1 MRTHHRGRP
10 FESCGRTPVSLS
22 EDCINVA
29 KYRFSNERR
38 SHATSQDD
46 GDAVAAVAGG
56 TLVSGPSGQCLPRKC
71 KAVTVYSHSQ
81 NSEAFIVQVKMDTI
95 DTEVMQIHLMDDT

>member
-1 MRTHHRGRP
+1 MTKMIMMMMMLTMMVMKVQQHP
-10 FESCGRTPVSLS
+10 P
-22 EDCINVA
+22 VA
-29 KYRFSNERR
+29 KYRFPNERR
-38 SHATSQDD
+38 SHATSQDV

-56 TLVSGPSGQCLPRKC
+56 ALVSGPSGQCLPRKC